1 MWVIVDFEFNSQE
14 ELFKRVKP
22 ALNAKVMELHRL
34 GYSYITIDDIW
45 NYLVE
50 TKWKKGKDLML
61 SDIVSN
67 IIHVENNKL
76 DEYLKGK
83 LTKTRRTQYFDD
95 DII

>member
-1 MWVIVDFEFNSQE
+1 MDFEFNSQE

-67 IIHVENNKL
+67 IIHVENNKI

-83 LTKTRRTQYFDD
+83 LTKTRRTQYFDE

>member
-1 MWVIVDFEFNSQE
+1 MDFEFNSQE

>member
-1 MWVIVDFEFNSQE
+1 MIVDLNFNSQE

-34 GYSYITIDDIW
+34 GYSYITVNDVW
-45 NYLVE
+45 NYLIE
-50 TKWKKGKDLML
+50 TKWKKGKDLTL

-67 IIHVENNKL
+67 ILHVENKSL

-83 LTKTRRTQYFDD
+83 LAKTRRTQYFDD

>member
-1 MWVIVDFEFNSQE
+1 MDFEFNSQE

-45 NYLVE
+45 NYLIE

-67 IIHVENNKL
+67 IIHVENNKI

-83 LTKTRRTQYFDD
+83 LTKARRTQYFDE